1 MSRIGKKT
9 IVVPDKVQVTI
20 EDRLLKAKG
29 PKGELSFRLPEGI
42 DYVYENNEINFS
54 RQSDLKHIRALHGL
68 TRAEAYN
75 AIYGVAEGF
84 TRTLLIEGV
93 GYKAEMKGTKLMLSL
108 GYSHPIVIIPPD
120 GITIETASATNIKV
134 IGIDKNMV
142 GLVAAKIRSLRPP
155 EPYKG
160 KGVRYEGEYVRRK
173 AGKTSAK

>member
-9 IVVPDKVQVTI
+9 IVVPDKVKVTI

-29 PKGELSFRLPEGI
+29 PKGELSFRLPDGI

-75 AIYGVAEGF
+75 VIYGVAEGF
-84 TRTLLIEGV
+84 TKTLLIEGV

-108 GYSHPIVIIPPD
+108 GYSHPIIIIPPD

-134 IGIDKNMV
+134 IGIDKNVV
-142 GLVAAKIRSLRPP
+142 GLVAAKIRDLRPP